1 MKANQT
7 QREELYQLIAL
18 AHAQR
23 EKTERIEDIVGA
35 VLFSALGACVLF
47 AIVLWAT
54 R

>member
-7 QREELYQLIAL
+7 QREDLYQLAAL
-18 AHAQR
+18 AREQR
-23 EKTERIEDIVGA
+23 EKTARIEDAVGA